1 MGLVADIAESW
12 RAPRR
17 VVRRHLDSGAGEGRP
32 LMMLM
37 LASAL
42 GFVAQLPRLARE
54 AHLDPQVPFEAR
66 LAGAFFGL
74 VCLAPLA
81 FYGLAALSRI
91 AARAFG
97 LGLTWYGAR
106 VALFWALL
114 ASSPLAL
121 LHGLA
126 VGLSGG
132 GMLAPAIWLIHLGI
146 FLYLW
151 FAGMAEAGRDP
162 GPAPQAEPARAGA
175 GEQA

>member
-17 VVRRHLDSGAGEGRP
+17 VVRRHLDSGSGEGRP

-81 FYGLAALSRI
+81 FYGLAAVSRT

-97 LGLTWYGAR
+97 LGLTWDGAR
-106 VALFWALL
+106 VALFSALL
-114 ASSPLAL
+114 AEQSF
-121 LHGLA
+121 GLFRP
-126 VGLSGG
+126 V
-132 GMLAPAIWLIHLGI
+132 LG
-146 FLYLW
+146 
-151 FAGMAEAGRDP
+151 
-162 GPAPQAEPARAGA
+162 
-175 GEQA
+175 

>member
-132 GMLAPAIWLIHLGI
+132 GMLAPAIWVIHLGI

-151 FAGMAEAGRDP
+151 FAGLAEAGRDP
-162 GPAPQAEPARAGA
+162 GSIQQAAATAGA
-175 GEQA
+175 ADQA

>member
-17 VVRRHLDSGAGEGRP
+17 VMRRHLDSDAGEGRP

-42 GFVAQLPRLARE
+42 GFVAQMPRLARE

-91 AARAFG
+91 VARAAG
-97 LGLTWYGAR
+97 SAMGWHGAR

-114 ASSPLAL
+114 AASPVAL
-121 LHGLA
+121 LHGIA
-126 VGLSGG
+126 TGLGG
-132 GMLAPAIWLIHLGI
+132 DGPVAPAIWVIHLGM

-151 FAGMAEAGRDP
+151 FAGMAEAGRNP
-162 GPAPQAEPARAGA
+162 EPAPQAEPARAGA